1 MKKNTSEVIGCLIM
15 KYRNPIQIED
25 AYLEYERSKNV
36 EKFTLE
42 EFKAKFNSLKEKIER
57 VIGRTL
63 RE

>member
-1 MKKNTSEVIGCLIM
+1 M

-42 EFKAKFNSLKEKIER
+42 EFKTEFNSLKEKIER